1 MRIAKLLGIGF
12 ALTLCVGLSGF
23 AGETDAGLRRISC
36 ANLMV
41 FAPVNGVSDADVC
54 RSHGGV
60 ASAEHAEAQLTSVP
74 PPKSAAARKS
84 WLKAAAAIRSS
95 RTSPT
100 DFAAPSESRESSW
113 PAASPIPSSRLYMD
127 AMLYMVAATKG
138 GFP

>member
-41 FAPVNGVSDADVC
+41 FAPVNGISDADVC

-60 ASAEHAEAQLTSVP
+60 ASADAKDAS
-74 PPKSAAARKS
+74 SALVILVRN
-84 WLKAAAAIRSS
+84 R
-95 RTSPT
+95 
-100 DFAAPSESRESSW
+100 
-113 PAASPIPSSRLYMD
+113 PAGSDTGLASFN
-127 AMLYMVAATKG
+127 KG
-138 GFP
+138 S